1 MMAKDVKRAS
11 LVVSPDTAALLRN
24 EADGVGA
31 PSVAELL
38 RLATAEQGTIG
49 SAYLD
54 GLAREVDQRR
64 RKVAKRKVV
73 VPALM
78 SVDAS
83 GSAAAPAAES
93 TAPRPSSGAAPARST
108 TPAPAA
114 PAAGSTAPRP
124 SPGAAPARST
134 AAVPAAGSSPGAAPA
149 NKPASSGAAPGVAAA
164 SSSGAAPA
172 NKAAGSGPRA

>member
-1 MMAKDVKRAS
+1 MVWGVMMAKEVKRAS
-11 LVVSPDTAALLRN
+11 LVVSPETAALLRD
-24 EADGVGA
+24 EANSVGA

-93 TAPRPSSGAAPARST
+93 TTPRPSSGAAPARST

-124 SPGAAPARST
+124 SSGAAPARST
-134 AAVPAAGSSPGAAPA
+134 PAVPAAGSFS
-149 NKPASSGAAPGVAAA
+149 
-164 SSSGAAPA
+164 
-172 NKAAGSGPRA
+172 

>member
-1 MMAKDVKRAS
+1 MAKDVKRAS

-114 PAAGSTAPRP
+114 
-124 SPGAAPARST
+124 
-134 AAVPAAGSSPGAAPA
+134 GSSPGAAPA
-149 NKPASSGAAPGVAAA
+149 NKPAYSGAAPGVAAA